1 MDKCT
6 EGYATNRQSTPMFI
20 PRLPHS
26 LGMVSALCRLF
37 PSQRS
42 KKVEGLLVTVIL
54 MTERSIRR
62 FWQGQEITDLALLI

>member
-1 MDKCT
+1 
-6 EGYATNRQSTPMFI
+6 
-20 PRLPHS
+20 
-26 LGMVSALCRLF
+26 MVSALCRLF